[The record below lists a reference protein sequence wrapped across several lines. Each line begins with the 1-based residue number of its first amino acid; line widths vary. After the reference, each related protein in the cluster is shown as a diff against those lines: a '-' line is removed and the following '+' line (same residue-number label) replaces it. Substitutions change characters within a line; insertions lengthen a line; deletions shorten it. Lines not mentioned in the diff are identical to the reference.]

1 MIPGAV
7 MHLLIALV
15 AMFLSGNPT
24 LGGLAL
30 GLVGGFILMAF
41 FRSALGCQSYIRRV
55 MAVIAFGFIFLQQV
69 VSSNLRLVGA
79 VLRRDAGRLEGDY
92 ISYSVEGLT
101 NLEVLLIAQC
111 ISLTPG
117 TIVADKSDDGRALI
131 LHTFASGSPDEIR
144 RALDEGLKRPILAI
158 TR

>member
-1 MIPGAV
+1 

-15 AMFLSGNPT
+15 AMFLSGNTT

-30 GLVGGFILMAF
+30 GLVGGFALMAL
-41 FRSALGCQSYIRRV
+41 FRSALGCQHYIRRV
-55 MAVIAFGFIFLQQV
+55 VAVLAFGFIFLQQV

-79 VLRRDAGRLEGDY
+79 VLRRDAGSLEGEY

-101 NLEVLLIAQC
+101 KLEVLLIAQC

-117 TIVADKSDDGRALI
+117 TIVADKSADGRALI
-131 LHTFASGSPDEIR
+131 LHTFASGSPEEIR
-144 RALDEGLKRPILAI
+144 NALDEGLKRPILAI